1 DVRKEIAAACII
13 SRQEAAGKA
22 KNPLS
27 IEIKTFKTLPDDLQH
42 LKRWI
47 EDHGCRGAAME
58 SAGAYRRPICD
69 ALEAA
74 FGGETSLLAA
84 NARHMRN
91 IPGKKSDAED
101 AQRISRLLRAGLL
114 KGGFIPEISMRGLRD
129 PARCSKH
136 TAEDIC
142 TQKNRIEKFLQRK
155 GFKLPTFLTGIFG
168 ASGSS
173 LPGILCK
180 KGGAAPD
187 DMRSE
192 LRGAAKRKAE
202 DMPHA
207 LNGCPGRSG
216 RQYLRRM
223 LEMLDSPANRLKAV
237 EAGIDEAASEFAP
250 QIEPLQAIPGIGP
263 TAAKAIIGEIGVD
276 MSKFPAAAQF
286 CPWAGL
292 RPGEN
297 ESAGK
302 KKVRA

>member
-27 IEIKTFKTLPDDLQH
+27 IEIKTFKTLPDDLKH

-58 SAGAYRRPICD
+58 SAGVYRRLICD

-101 AQRISRLLRAGLL
+101 AQRMSPLLRAGLL

-129 PARCSKH
+129 PARCRKH
-136 TAEDIC
+136 IAGDIC

-155 GFKLPTFLTGIFG
+155 GFKLSTFAAGILG
-168 ASGSS
+168 ASGRS
-173 LPGILCK
+173 LPGIPRK
-180 KGGAAPD
+180 KGGRRRMISAVNCAAPQ
-187 DMRSE
+187 S
-192 LRGAAKRKAE
+192 AKR
-202 DMPHA
+202 
-207 LNGCPGRSG
+207 RI
-216 RQYLRRM
+216 RRTP
-223 LEMLDSPANRLKAV
+223 LTAVPADPEGNA
-237 EAGIDEAASEFAP
+237 
-250 QIEPLQAIPGIGP
+250 
-263 TAAKAIIGEIGVD
+263 
-276 MSKFPAAAQF
+276 
-286 CPWAGL
+286 
-292 RPGEN
+292 
-297 ESAGK
+297 SAGCL
-302 KKVRA
+302 RCWIRRQTA